1 MSGPWADSKCWRR
14 CLELKEKQCL
24 EAPLSPFAMS
34 GSGGNGTNELL
45 VDKLGFNLSKINFV
59 PKSQVGQFNVLPPC
73 LFSKVASHL

>member
-1 MSGPWADSKCWRR
+1 MAEELIFCWFGRIMSGPLAVSRCFRR

-45 VDKLGFNLSKINFV
+45 IDKLGLNLSKINCV
-59 PKSQVGQFNVLPPC
+59 PKSQVG
-73 LFSKVASHL
+73 

>member
-1 MSGPWADSKCWRR
+1 
-14 CLELKEKQCL
+14 
-24 EAPLSPFAMS
+24 MS

-73 LFSKVASHL
+73 LFSKVASHLWLEAALLQMLEECLPPP